1 MEWSHLAYELSSETH
16 YWKKDRVTGRQ
27 RRRRKQLLDNLKK
40 KRGYWKLK
48 EESLDRSL
56 WITRFGRGYGPLLRQ
71 TKEFIMTMTNV
82 FAQTIVAMLYGLAS
96 RIPAP
101 FCLHS
106 QISSK
111 YVVTRSEQRQLTPV
125 ISQETGINTKVVWD
139 MTPCSLVEYYCRA
152 KEKRSLHL
160 QSIVIPDYT
169 DSCS

>member
-1 MEWSHLAYELSSETH
+1 
-16 YWKKDRVTGRQ
+16 VTGRQ

-40 KRGYWKLK
+40 KKRYWKLK
-48 EESLDRSL
+48 EESLDRTL

-71 TKEFIMTMTNV
+71 TKEFNMTVTNV
-82 FAQTIVAMLYGLAS
+82 FAQTIVAMLCSLAS

-111 YVVTRSEQRQLTPV
+111 YVVTRSELHLVTPV

-139 MTPCSLVEYYCRA
+139 MTPCSLVQYHCRS
-152 KEKRSLHL
+152 KEKRSLQL
-160 QSIVIPDYT
+160 QSTVIPDYT